1 MKLLLPISL
10 VFALSICLSGCGS
23 ESGFSAD
30 KQISPI
36 LLSSRH
42 EEACRVLS
50 DYANKIERIY
60 LQYEWTEMGKKLSQE
75 ETDYR
80 SRMSK
85 LDEEGKWTPR
95 QNFGKSLELP
105 FLLGRFHG
113 ALESC
118 KIERM
123 RKDASAV
130 GCDQAKNLKD
140 AIEKLCSE

>member
-10 VFALSICLSGCGS
+10 VIALSICLPGCGC
-23 ESGFSAD
+23 EWGFPSD

-36 LLSSRH
+36 LLSGRH

-50 DYANKIERIY
+50 DYTNKIEQIY
-60 LQYEWTEMGKKLSQE
+60 LQYEWSEMGKKLSQE
-75 ETDYR
+75 EADYR

-85 LDEEGKWTPR
+85 LSEEGKWTPR
-95 QNFGKSLELP
+95 QSFGKSMELP

-130 GCDQAKNLKD
+130 GCDQVKNLKD
-140 AIEKLCSE
+140 AIQKLCSE